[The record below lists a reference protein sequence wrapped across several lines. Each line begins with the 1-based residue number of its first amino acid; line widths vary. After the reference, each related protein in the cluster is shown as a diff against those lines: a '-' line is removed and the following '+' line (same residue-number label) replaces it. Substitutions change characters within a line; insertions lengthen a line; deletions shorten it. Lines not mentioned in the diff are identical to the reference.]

1 MSVVFC
7 HLFFLETEV
16 LCTMDLSWT
25 RTLGALGLAAAALLA
40 WGFLRRRR
48 RRELEYAR
56 IQLYEDAQRPDAGIF
71 SATEYDDDL
80 LSTPLRDYGDAQLD
94 SPDGRARTPAT
105 AASRPPGS
113 SRPKRWAK
121 APIDV
126 DPDDVQAVQ
135 ALIKEELAIV

>member
-1 MSVVFC
+1 M
-7 HLFFLETEV
+7 E
-16 LCTMDLSWT
+16 LSWT
-25 RTLGALGLAAAALLA
+25 RVLGALGLAAAALLA

-56 IQLYEDAQRPDAGIF
+56 IQLYEDAERPDAGIF
-71 SATEYDDDL
+71 SQPSYDDVFV
-80 LSTPLRDYGDAQLD
+80 STPLRDYGDAQLD
-94 SPDGRARTPAT
+94 SPDERARTPAP
-105 AASRPPGS
+105 AISRPPGS

-135 ALIKEELAIV
+135 AMIKEELANV